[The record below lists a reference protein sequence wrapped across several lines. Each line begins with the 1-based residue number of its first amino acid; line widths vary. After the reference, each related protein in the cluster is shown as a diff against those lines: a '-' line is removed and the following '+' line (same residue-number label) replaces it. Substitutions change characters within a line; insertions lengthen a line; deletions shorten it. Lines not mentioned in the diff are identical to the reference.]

1 MMLHDDKEL
10 FSQVVLRT
18 SESLNIRPEIVEKD
32 YYVTLLLK
40 EIYSLMPEI
49 VFKGGTSLSK
59 CYHLIKR
66 FSEDIDLGIEAG
78 ASITESGR
86 KRIKD
91 VMLKA
96 IEKAGLELDNA
107 DSVKSRHTYNRYIV
121 NIPNSSDSP
130 YLKDK
135 ILIET
140 AVYQKS
146 YPTKLMEA
154 TSLIYDYL
162 SQNGF
167 GDFVEQYELQP
178 VTLKVQAAERTLVD
192 KLYALADYY
201 LAGTLAE
208 HSRHIYDIYKLLSV
222 VTIDDNLKVLAI
234 SVADERRPDSH
245 CISVQDGVNVQDVLT
260 EVIRTEAYRNDYEE
274 ITEKLLYEPVSYDK
288 AISGIQEIV
297 DGIIF
302 RD

>member
-1 MMLHDDKEL
+1 MMLHDDREL

-40 EIYSLMPEI
+40 EVYSLMPEM

-78 ASITESGR
+78 ARITESGR
-86 KRIKD
+86 KRIKE

-96 IEKAGLELDNA
+96 IEKTGLELANA

-121 NIPNSSDSP
+121 NIPNVSDSS
-130 YLKDK
+130 YLKDR

-167 GDFVEQYELQP
+167 GDFVEHYELQP
-178 VTLKVQAAERTLVD
+178 AMLKVQVAERTLVD
-192 KLYALADYY
+192 KLYDY
-201 LAGTLAE
+201 LARTLAE
-208 HSRHIYDIYKLLSV
+208 HSRHIYDIYKLLPV
-222 VTIDDNLKVLAI
+222 VTIDDNLRELAI
-234 SVADERRPDSH
+234 SVAHERKSDSH
-245 CISVQDGVNVQDVLT
+245 CFSAQDGVNVQDVLT
-260 EVIRTEAYRNDYEE
+260 EIICAEAYRNDYEE
-274 ITEKLLYEPVSYDK
+274 ITAKLLYESVSYDE
-288 AISGIQEIV
+288 AIAGVQKIV
-297 DGIIF
+297 DSGLF
-302 RD
+302 GK

>member
-1 MMLHDDKEL
+1 MLHDDREL

-32 YYVTLLLK
+32 YYVTMLLK

-86 KRIKD
+86 KRIKE

-121 NIPNSSDSP
+121 NIPNNNNSP

-162 SQNGF
+162 SQNSF
-167 GDFVEQYELQP
+167 GDFIEQYELQP

-192 KLYALADYY
+192 KLYAVADYY
-201 LAGTLAE
+201 MAGTFTE

-222 VTIDDNLKVLAI
+222 VTIDDDLKALAI
-234 SVADERRPDSH
+234 LVADERKADSH
-245 CISVQDGVNVQDVLT
+245 CLSVQDGVNVHDILT
-260 EVIRTEAYRNDYEE
+260 EIIRTEAYRSDYEE
-274 ITEKLLYEPVSYDK
+274 ITEKLLYEQVPYDK
-288 AISGIQEIV
+288 AIAGVKKIV
-297 DGIIF
+297 DSKLFKG
-302 RD
+302 

>member
-1 MMLHDDKEL
+1 MLHGDEEL

-86 KRIKD
+86 KRIKE

-107 DSVKSRHTYNRYIV
+107 DSVKSRYTYNRYIV
-121 NIPNSSDSP
+121 NIPNSNDSP
-130 YLKDK
+130 FLKDK

-146 YPTKLMEA
+146 FPTKLMEA
-154 TSLIYDYL
+154 TSLVYDYL

-167 GDFVEQYELQP
+167 GDFIEQYELKP
-178 VTLKVQAAERTLVD
+178 VMLKVQAAERTLVD

-201 LAGTLAE
+201 LEGTLAE

-222 VTIDDNLKVLAI
+222 VKIDDNLKALAI
-234 SVADERRPDSH
+234 SVADERRNDSH
-245 CISVQDGVNVQDVLT
+245 CLSVQDGVNVQDILT
-260 EVIRTEAYRNDYEE
+260 EIIRTEAYRNDYEE
-274 ITEKLLYEPVSYDK
+274 ITAKLLYEQVSYDT
-288 AISGIQEIV
+288 AIVGVQEIV
-297 DGIIF
+297 DSELF
-302 RD
+302 SN